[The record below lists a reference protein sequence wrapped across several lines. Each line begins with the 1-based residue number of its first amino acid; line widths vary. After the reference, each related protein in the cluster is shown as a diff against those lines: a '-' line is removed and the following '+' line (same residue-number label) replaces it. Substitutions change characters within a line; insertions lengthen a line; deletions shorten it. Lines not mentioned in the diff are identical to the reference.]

1 MDKDLKKVVRLAV
14 AGAVALAAVSAVAAD
29 KAPAQEKCYGVAA
42 AGKNDCATASN
53 SCAGSSAKD
62 RQADA
67 FISLPKGLC
76 EKIAG
81 GTTAAPAAA
90 KKAKG

>member
-1 MDKDLKKVVRLAV
+1 MDKDLKNVVRLAV
-14 AGAVALAAVSAVAAD
+14 VGAVALAAVSAVAAD
-29 KAPAQEKCYGVAA
+29 KAPAQEKCFGVAA

-67 FISLPKGLC
+67 FVYLPKGLC

-81 GTTAAPAAA
+81 GTTTVPA
-90 KKAKG
+90 KKAKA